1 MVHKMPLDQFEKVAD
16 EEIQRFQKYYDK
28 LSAQPKIPRFTD
40 DESTT
45 GFIFCAELKFSKKA
59 QKRLMS
65 FPLAPEALIVDEEM
79 LSEGQR
85 ETWKKLFDQPYHTT
99 NHKKMVNC
107 FAEKKEYV
115 AHYQYLTFLS
125 KLGVKVTLKR
135 GYKFYQE
142 SFIKWVKNS

>member
-1 MVHKMPLDQFEKVAD
+1 MIHKMPLDQFETVTGG
-16 EEIQRFQKYYDK
+16 EIKKFQQYYDH
-28 LSAQPKIPRFTD
+28 LSNQNNVPSFSD

-45 GFIFCAELKFSKKA
+45 GFIFCAELAFPKKA
-59 QKRLMS
+59 QKRLLS

-79 LSEGQR
+79 LSKGQR
-85 ETWKKLFDQPYHTT
+85 ETWKKLFNQPYYST

-142 SFIKWVKNS
+142 SFIG

>member
-1 MVHKMPLDQFEKVAD
+1 MVHKMPLDQFEKVD
-16 EEIQRFQKYYDK
+16 VGEINRFQKYYDK
-28 LSAQPKIPRFTD
+28 LSTQQKIPRFTD
-40 DESTT
+40 DDSST
-45 GFIFCAELKFSKKA
+45 GFIFCAELKFSKEA
-59 QKRLMS
+59 QKRLLS

-79 LSEGQR
+79 LSKGQR
-85 ETWKKLFDQPYHTT
+85 ETWKKLFNQPYYST

-142 SFIKWVKNS
+142 SFIK

>member
-1 MVHKMPLDQFEKVAD
+1 MTHKMPLDQFEKVNVG
-16 EEIQRFQKYYDK
+16 EIKQFQEYYDK
-28 LSAQPKIPRFTD
+28 LSTQQKIPRFTD

-45 GFIFCAELKFSKKA
+45 GFIFCAELEFSKEA
-59 QKRLMS
+59 QKRLLS
-65 FPLAPEALIVDEEM
+65 FPLAPEALIVDEDM
-79 LSEGQR
+79 LSEGQK
-85 ETWKKLFDQPYHTT
+85 ETWQKLFNQPYYST

-142 SFIKWVKNS
+142 SFIEWV